1 MTPSVLLIA
10 PDRSYRTGSYIKA
23 ANRLDIPLRVASW
36 GAMDLPSSGHD
47 LRIDSGSDSKSLKV
61 INELND
67 RNLIKAVIPTDD
79 VTVDLARKVGE
90 MLALPINSQIAV
102 KVSTNK
108 LAFREFCRDHDFR
121 TPKFQLCSAD
131 PNHEE
136 VSFPCVAK
144 PLTLSGSRG
153 VIRCN
158 NRQELQVAI
167 ERIGNLLQEEQ
178 KEPDG
183 EILIEDFIAGDEYS
197 IDAIV
202 SDSVLEIL
210 AIFEKPDP
218 LDGPFFEETIY
229 VTPPRIPIGR
239 VKQIENELQTVC
251 DAIDLNEGPIHV
263 ELRVQNREIW
273 ILELAS
279 RTIGGRCGRIIE
291 YQCGIPLE
299 DLVLMNALRLPRPEK
314 NKSSASGVMMI
325 PVTQAGVLRRV
336 EGINKARAVEGVVD
350 VEIDCREGEILR
362 AWPEGGAYPGFIFA
376 AAESTDA
383 VEYAL
388 RASYDCLKF
397 VTAPLFQSKF

>member
-1 MTPSVLLIA
+1 M
-10 PDRSYRTGSYIKA
+10 
-23 ANRLDIPLRVASW
+23 RVASW
-36 GAMDLPSSGHD
+36 GAMDLPSSGQD
-47 LRIDSGSDSKSLKV
+47 LRIDSACDTESLKV
-61 INELND
+61 INELDD

-90 MLALPINSQIAV
+90 MLALPINSEIAV

-121 TPKFQLCSAD
+121 TPKFQLSSAD

-158 NRQELQVAI
+158 NREELQVAV
-167 ERIGNLLQEEQ
+167 
-178 KEPDG
+178 
-183 EILIEDFIAGDEYS
+183 DFIAGDEYS

-229 VTPPRIPIGR
+229 VTPPRISIGR
-239 VKQIENELQTVC
+239 VKQIENELQIVC

-263 ELRVQNREIW
+263 ELRVQNHEIW

-299 DLVLMNALRLPRPEK
+299 ELVLINALRLPRLQK